1 MTGVREREL
10 SKVFWII
17 EIVCVCVR
25 ERDSKSLKIV
35 TNTIYYVWVSAFLS
49 DVFRMQKCLCEIMC
63 DSLGIK
69 EGS

>member
-1 MTGVREREL
+1 M
-10 SKVFWII
+10 
-17 EIVCVCVR
+17 CVR

-49 DVFRMQKCLCEIMC
+49 DVFRMQKCLCEIMY